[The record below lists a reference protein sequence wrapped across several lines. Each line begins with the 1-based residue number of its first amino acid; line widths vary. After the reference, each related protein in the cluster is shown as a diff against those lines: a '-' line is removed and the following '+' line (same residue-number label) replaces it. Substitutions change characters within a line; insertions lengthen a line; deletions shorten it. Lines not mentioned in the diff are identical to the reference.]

1 MAEILVY
8 YQKERRVVVEPEDAN
23 FFVYLTWY
31 EFGSGRSESS
41 SRPAKKARE
50 GGLSSFTFLLLSMLK
65 SFMVG
70 EGETVPTYLPCS
82 VDIVPR
88 IDREN
93 GLGIGSQL
101 DRCRYRAEDR
111 PRKRTGD
118 REPIGL
124 EDREPLGSGA
134 RDRGQGTED
143 RGQGIVGCIM
153 KYMYSSTRLCVCTYS
168 TSSYIKLACS
178 YVY

>member
-101 DRCRYRAEDR
+101 DRKIGSHWDR
-111 PRKRTGD
+111 ELGIGGRGPRTGD
-118 REPIGL
+118 RGL
-124 EDREPLGSGA
+124 WD
-134 RDRGQGTED
+134 
-143 RGQGIVGCIM
+143 V
-153 KYMYSSTRLCVCTYS
+153 
-168 TSSYIKLACS
+168 
-178 YVY
+178 

>member
-101 DRCRYRAEDR
+101 DWKIGSHWDR
-111 PRKRTGD
+111 ELGIGGRGPRTGD
-118 REPIGL
+118 RGL
-124 EDREPLGSGA
+124 WD
-134 RDRGQGTED
+134 
-143 RGQGIVGCIM
+143 V
-153 KYMYSSTRLCVCTYS
+153 
-168 TSSYIKLACS
+168 
-178 YVY
+178 

>member
-70 EGETVPTYLPCS
+70 EGGTVPTYLPCS

-101 DRCRYRAEDR
+101 DRKIGSHWDR
-111 PRKRTGD
+111 ELGIGGRGPRTGD
-118 REPIGL
+118 RGL
-124 EDREPLGSGA
+124 WD
-134 RDRGQGTED
+134 
-143 RGQGIVGCIM
+143 V
-153 KYMYSSTRLCVCTYS
+153 
-168 TSSYIKLACS
+168 
-178 YVY
+178 

>member
-101 DRCRYRAEDR
+101 DRKIGSHWDR
-111 PRKRTGD
+111 ELGIGGRGPRTGD
-118 REPIGL
+118 CG
-124 EDREPLGSGA
+124 
-134 RDRGQGTED
+134 
-143 RGQGIVGCIM
+143 
-153 KYMYSSTRLCVCTYS
+153 MYNEVHVL
-168 TSSYIKLACS
+168 
-178 YVY
+178 

>member
-8 YQKERRVVVEPEDAN
+8 YQKERRVVVESEDAN

-101 DRCRYRAEDR
+101 DRKIGSHWDR
-111 PRKRTGD
+111 ELGIGGRGPRTGD
-118 REPIGL
+118 RGL
-124 EDREPLGSGA
+124 WD
-134 RDRGQGTED
+134 
-143 RGQGIVGCIM
+143 V
-153 KYMYSSTRLCVCTYS
+153 
-168 TSSYIKLACS
+168 
-178 YVY
+178 

>member
-50 GGLSSFTFLLLSMLK
+50 GGLSSFTSLLLSMLK

-101 DRCRYRAEDR
+101 DRKIGSHWDR
-111 PRKRTGD
+111 ELGIGGRGPRTGD
-118 REPIGL
+118 RGL
-124 EDREPLGSGA
+124 WD
-134 RDRGQGTED
+134 
-143 RGQGIVGCIM
+143 V
-153 KYMYSSTRLCVCTYS
+153 
-168 TSSYIKLACS
+168 
-178 YVY
+178 

>member
-93 GLGIGSQL
+93 GLGSGANWIAVDIVPRIDRENGLGIGSQL
-101 DRCRYRAEDR
+101 DRKIGSHWDR
-111 PRKRTGD
+111 ELGIGGRGPRTGD
-118 REPIGL
+118 RGL
-124 EDREPLGSGA
+124 WD
-134 RDRGQGTED
+134 
-143 RGQGIVGCIM
+143 V
-153 KYMYSSTRLCVCTYS
+153 
-168 TSSYIKLACS
+168 
-178 YVY
+178 

>member
-1 MAEILVY
+1 VAEILVY

-101 DRCRYRAEDR
+101 DRKIGSHWDR
-111 PRKRTGD
+111 ELGIGGRGPRTGD
-118 REPIGL
+118 RGL
-124 EDREPLGSGA
+124 WD
-134 RDRGQGTED
+134 
-143 RGQGIVGCIM
+143 V
-153 KYMYSSTRLCVCTYS
+153 
-168 TSSYIKLACS
+168 
-178 YVY
+178 

>member
-8 YQKERRVVVEPEDAN
+8 YQKERSVVVEPEDAN

-101 DRCRYRAEDR
+101 DRKIGSHWDR
-111 PRKRTGD
+111 ELGIGGRGPRTGD
-118 REPIGL
+118 RGL
-124 EDREPLGSGA
+124 WD
-134 RDRGQGTED
+134 
-143 RGQGIVGCIM
+143 V
-153 KYMYSSTRLCVCTYS
+153 
-168 TSSYIKLACS
+168 
-178 YVY
+178 

>member
-70 EGETVPTYLPCS
+70 EGETVPSYLPCS

-101 DRCRYRAEDR
+101 DRKIGSHWDR
-111 PRKRTGD
+111 ELGIGGRGPRTGD
-118 REPIGL
+118 RGL
-124 EDREPLGSGA
+124 WD
-134 RDRGQGTED
+134 
-143 RGQGIVGCIM
+143 V
-153 KYMYSSTRLCVCTYS
+153 
-168 TSSYIKLACS
+168 
-178 YVY
+178 